1 VKHNRIDNT
10 ANVCYND
17 KYHKVNANRGVM
29 MARKLFLLVIS
40 VLVATVGNSAIL
52 SATDEP
58 LVTGISSRGIV
69 NTVPLPEP
77 ELESKPVAVEAPS
90 APMAGSN
97 TVIVNTVNQVIP
109 VAHVIENYTV
119 TYQVS
124 SAKEYNA
131 LANNLSYAD
140 IYKFRKMIYGHNS
153 ANLLLSLSYKNEG
166 DVITVTEGGV
176 ATQYRIMRK
185 HEMVKISDND
195 LQDILTGQIYAMK
208 DISWALNAYDLALET
223 CLGYGDTPYRWVLF
237 ANKV

>member
-1 VKHNRIDNT
+1 
-10 ANVCYND
+10 
-17 KYHKVNANRGVM
+17 

-69 NTVPLPEP
+69 NTIPLPEP
-77 ELESKPVAVEAPS
+77 EPEPKPVAVEAPS

-109 VAHVIENYTV
+109 AAPVIENYTV

-131 LANNLSYAD
+131 LANSLSYAD

-176 ATQYRIMRK
+176 STQYRIMWK

-195 LQDILTGQIYAMK
+195 LQDRLTGQIYAMK

>member
-1 VKHNRIDNT
+1 
-10 ANVCYND
+10 
-17 KYHKVNANRGVM
+17 

-40 VLVATVGNSAIL
+40 VLVAAIGNSTVL

-77 ELESKPVAVEAPS
+77 VPEPKPVAVETPS
-90 APMAGSN
+90 APMAGLN
-97 TVIVNTVNQVIP
+97 TVTV
-109 VAHVIENYTV
+109 NYTV

-140 IYKFRKMIYGHNS
+140 IYKFRKMVYGHNS

-176 ATQYRIMRK
+176 STQYRIMWK

-223 CLGYGDTPYRWVLF
+223 CSGYGNTPYRWVLF